1 MVSVKRAA
9 DDNIRVL
16 FVENDPAVAEMYKL
30 KLELDGYLVTI
41 VSSGE
46 DIAKTASSMAPD
58 LVFVDTQRHEDG
70 GVATLRALRTM
81 PATRHVPVIILSS
94 RQPNELA
101 AAGFTADVMD
111 YVVHADVTFS
121 SLSRNIDEWA
131 VAGRAAGN
139 QAAR

>member
-1 MVSVKRAA
+1 MVTPKRAS

-16 FVENDPAVAEMYKL
+16 FIENDPAVAEMYKL
-30 KLELDGYLVTI
+30 KLELDGYVVTI

-46 DIAKTASSMAPD
+46 DVAKTARSLAPD

-70 GVATLRALRTM
+70 GVATLRALRSM

-94 RQPNELA
+94 LQPSELA

-131 VAGRAAGN
+131 VAGRT
-139 QAAR
+139 ARI